1 MVTED
6 QRQADVSASFLRA
19 ARAGNLEK
27 VLEFLKGNIDINTS
41 NANGLNALHLAS
53 KEGHVNIVSEL
64 IKRGANV
71 NAATKKGN
79 TSLHIASL
87 AGQEAVVKLLVQSGA
102 NVNVQSQNGFTPLY
116 MAAQENHHSVVCF
129 LLTNGANQSLATED
143 GFTPLAVSLQ
153 QGHDKVVTVLLEN
166 DAKGRVRLPALHIAA
181 KKDDCKAA
189 ALLLQNDHNPDV
201 TSKSGFTPLHIA
213 AHYGNDNIGRLLLE
227 KSAKV
232 NHVAKHQITPLHV
245 ASKWGK
251 SNMVMLLLE
260 KGAQIGVLTKDG
272 LTPLHCAARSGHDQV
287 VDLLLERGAPVTAKT
302 KNGLAPLHMASQGD
316 NVDCAR
322 TLLYHKAPVDDVTI
336 DYLTALHV
344 AAHCG
349 HVKVAKILLD
359 HKADPNARALN
370 GFTPLHIACKKNRL
384 KIVELLLKHGG
395 SIEARTESG
404 LTPLHVSAFMGNMNI
419 VIFLIQHGADPDIPT
434 VRGETPIHLA
444 ARANQADII
453 RILLRNGA
461 HVDAKARTPLHIAAR
476 LGNVDIVSLL
486 IQHGAAVDATSKD
499 MYTALHIAAKEGQEE
514 VASLLL
520 DNGASLTA
528 TTKKGFTA
536 LHLTAK
542 YGNIKVARL
551 LLQRNAP
558 VDVQGKNGVTPL
570 HVATHY
576 DNVNVAL
583 LLVENGASPHTAAK
597 NGYTPLHIAA
607 KHNQMDIATTL
618 LEYGAKANAESKT
631 GFTPLHLASQ
641 EGHTDM
647 TTLLIEHDADVNAK
661 AKNGLTP
668 LHLCAQEDLVNIA
681 TILVKNDANVDSETN
696 AGYSP
701 LHVACHFGQVNM
713 VRFLLQHRSNVT
725 SVNSHG
731 YTPLHQAAQQGH
743 ALIVNLLLEH
753 KASPNVLT
761 KEGQTALA
769 IAKRLGY
776 ISVVETLKVVTENS
790 IIPITSTVTEEKYKV
805 IAPEIMQESFMSDS
819 EDEGGEEIEESTLFG
834 TFTNATHVYLPYY
847 EGKKFQMR
855 EDTIL
860 GDQSLHYLTADE
872 MKSLGDDSLP
882 IDVTKDERTTD
893 SMLLCADSGAP
904 LTVDEDHLSPLH
916 VSYNAETTYVDSNAT
931 DNIDMSRAPFHASK
945 LKWKMFLVSFM
956 VDARGGAMRGCRQS
970 GVRVI
975 IPPRKA
981 SMPMRITCRYL
992 RKEKLIHPPPLMEGE
1007 ACAARILEVG
1017 PVGAKFLGPII
1028 IEIPH
1033 FTSLRGKERE
1043 IIILRSD
1050 NGEVWQEHTTQATE
1064 EAVQDILNE
1073 SFKEEI
1079 NALEDLNADHITR
1092 IVTTDFPQYF
1102 AIVSRVRQ
1110 EVCNIGPEGG
1120 IVSSTVVPQVQAIF
1134 PEGALTKKIKVGLQ
1148 AHPVVPELVS
1158 KMLGNRVG
1166 VSPIVTIEPRR
1177 RKFHKPIT
1185 LTIPVP
1191 QTATKGMINQYSG
1204 NAPTLRLLCSISGD
1218 LNVWTEQDRW
1228 SWSIEKVHNW
1238 LSSMYEYTFDLGGF
1252 TKAQWEDVTGSTP
1265 LTCVNDCVSFT
1276 TTVSARFWLM
1286 DCRHVNEVGNY
1297 ATELYR
1303 EVIYVPFMVKFVVF
1317 AKRYQT
1323 MEAELRVFCMT
1334 DDKKEKTLEIQ
1345 ENFTEIAKSR
1355 DVEVL
1360 EGKPQFL
1367 ELAGNLV
1374 PVTKAG
1380 EQLTLS
1386 FQPFKENR
1394 LPFIVRVK
1402 DPDQDPVGRIAFMRE
1417 PRVGR
1422 GEPPQTPICN
1432 LNIALP
1438 DICKIERK
1446 PVTTEV
1452 LKIENKY
1459 DFIQKTGPTKL
1470 EHIQH
1475 ADLHLSDIAQGL
1487 NHDWIQ
1493 LAGQLDVPK
1502 SDVNSIKKEHPNDMI
1517 QQALVML
1524 RLWIH
1529 RSYPKATGNSLEK
1542 ALREINRED
1551 IVNRCMVNVKVI
1563 TDDVKKAVNKV
1574 HLDQSGFDT
1583 FKDELGSSRDISLK
1597 RDTVHAMCYDEQ
1609 DIMKET
1615 ELAEEVRSKYGSAHE
1630 NQLSLL
1636 VQKEQ
1641 EVDQQH
1647 VPGKQ
1652 IEKLLKDE
1660 VNNELSVKLTPQKV
1674 IKHEEKEE
1682 VIMKKGKPNIE
1693 QDLLSKYPEIQKKGK
1708 ESERLGED
1716 VEAEISFLEETQIT
1730 DGSQSFDEKLIALE
1744 RSGKQDLNRDGISP
1758 KWEILEKPEEDLEEE
1773 KLSHLK
1779 KHETLKEKTMKE
1791 DKFIYEYENF
1801 VEKFEIE
1808 EKLEKLGKEEQT
1820 LKKEPKIKPQI
1831 EREIPIEKI
1840 KLVEKNTEN
1849 NKFQEV
1855 NESNQ
1860 IISEVTSSYKSA
1872 IQSQEF
1878 EEQKSKEL
1886 LKTVVTEVQ
1895 SVDALCLDVESLEE
1909 KNKMFEKLE
1918 VDIKAVNKPERYIQS
1933 ESVEEKMFEKTLETE
1948 NKKTHQEKKFKDLLQ
1963 PKDILIEVKEKT
1975 LENIESTKE
1984 KSTYMCKPLI
1994 TKEENEKCKLK
2005 KEIENSET
2013 IKHVKKLEKTEV
2025 LLETERSEKEK
2036 NVYETEIESVL
2047 ENLNMEY
2054 SKETKAMIES
2064 KDFLDINIGKQK
2076 FENFERSEKTINV
2089 VKSEPLRQ
2097 MLEIEKQSFKEVIK
2111 QELVKTPVE
2120 QKPPAKSSGSQD
2132 QLFEELENPEVICEH
2147 VTKLKLEEQTQKS
2160 FERPEIRSIVEL
2172 VPVIEQPEVKKQ
2184 IFGESRKTRDNDIRI
2199 VIKTDAVERS
2209 GVEDH
2214 KLEEIVMQTCQVKSV
2229 SEPVSIPDTRTFDS
2243 DSLITVQPEEKTCLL
2258 LDGPEKDLKLIPSD
2272 EPTTEDLGELPSE
2285 LKVDSEQCTTTT
2297 SRQVSSSSFPEN
2309 KQNELAIISMTTI
2322 AQNKPNIDLHTE
2334 ENEHDSSVQHPTLTK
2349 GGTTFHVD
2357 FFCPAKPVYF
2367 QNIKQSPL
2375 SSPSLIPT
2383 TSYHIEQELSPAAD
2397 YPVYLVPEMQVFVD
2411 ISPKESSEMN
2421 KYVFE
2426 HENFVTG
2433 MEENISSE
2441 STHEFYAHN
2450 AKTPFTK
2457 ICSSPFQN
2465 LYNEAQKI
2473 DYTDEDSISKNCDT
2487 DTFTRNEECVSS
2499 KVTQEE
2505 TLNMQLPES
2514 SKTPEK
2520 DISYQ
2525 KTLNVYEN
2533 TAFTRVDV
2541 IDKSAVEDEN
2551 FERSTNTYKTVGKTN
2566 KELSAFIP
2574 VTNTIGATQ
2583 GEQEIYSHFL
2593 EQSIHLPIE
2602 EGLLFSK
2609 FIPETTTSV
2618 EHQIKSQIFSEELD
2632 KSIEE
2637 NTPEKK
2643 NILEGKHI
2651 KPTKVE
2657 RVDIVTKQIRSAIL
2671 AHELS
2676 EDTENDLPEEK
2687 DIPYGQTKEKN
2698 LTHDLCDNTG
2708 SDIPEEKAFPC
2719 DQGKE
2724 DEISETYKA
2733 SFEEKI
2739 EREGN
2744 ITLNQVINILK
2755 PDTEKSL
2762 NYKENTEVLEKEFA
2776 KEMIGFSRTSDKEQ
2790 KTQCSSVKHA
2800 ILETPLQY
2808 NSEQVCEK
2816 EKELREKQVITE
2828 HNEKKDFEESVNENE
2843 QIWQSKKLKEEFN
2856 EDYVCE
2862 GISSMKED
2870 ATIVAK
2876 GIIEDI
2882 KTEMNVCQL
2891 LKQSIS
2897 EISGE
2902 DFTENIAEYI
2912 PILQVESSLKARD
2925 KLEEK
2930 KVTFSE
2936 DMPEILHKTISENEQ
2951 SYTENEDENVKIKK
2965 ELKLDSKTNGYGCN
2979 DINFEQQVSEHYKE
2993 LTTNANIETKEES
3006 MYISGEHEDEWFPVS
3021 SVDTANIKMNEI
3033 IIEKDNNDHSSLS
3046 VVNEETKDDQILVPY
3061 DEQGCFTESKFS
3073 EKAVLNMC
3081 EKEYLLN
3088 DMCESKRHKD
3098 SDDIDMTISDE
3109 TEGAKKETKTTE
3121 NISDFL
3127 PETLQQIR
3135 ETSVNTEKKNIEVSE
3150 SSMITTQNFVK
3161 DAQKPKSITIH
3172 KISKDTHKYCEEI
3185 ITNDKKHKW
3194 QCSDER
3200 SDLQVEDLQEDT
3212 LTKGQTCFEIAVKAD
3227 EEKTSKSDKPEKLSS
3242 SPGVEVASSDLSST
3256 SKTKKHLDKN
3266 YEIYSSSGETDSHYH
3281 TFRMSESGRTSQGT
3295 STTSQPCSSEFDAN
3309 TYVAPI
3315 SSGYDTCATSP
3326 EVSGSYATVYISKDT
3341 AYSSRSQ
3348 SSLDSESSEHL
3359 TSVEK
3364 SSVTS
3369 ETLVPSVQEFQRNT
3383 ETTIIEE
3390 EEMIN
3395 AFTPKEPYDLEIP
3408 EAIIRGGMEIPFLKA
3423 WKQNQSCD
3431 SSYSNMFDDKSK
3443 ISEMEEAPSS
3453 PFEII
3458 TKEELE
3464 DYPVDYL
3471 AFVLQT
3477 EQLHNNKEGITFGS
3491 NIIDGCYCSEGSA
3504 WKGKIYREEQDV
3516 TDSVHDLTV
3525 NLSCKQEELFASESS
3540 ATLSKQ
3546 TWFPSSDQNSIQTSE
3561 QQART
3566 FVENRFSQD
3575 QQVRF
3580 TVLHNFTQK
3589 QSSTFD
3595 SCDEVFEQE
3604 PEMSPHLEG
3613 SVFYPQVTGSVEV
3626 RYIPEYDTLGKERL
3640 QPESTVRPF
3649 TEETSTIS
3657 LVTNE
3662 SIISDIQD
3670 TLEKTSTTEAR
3681 SSVLLSAGD
3690 GMHVV
3695 SSQTYQPQPKTAYA
3709 VTQELCQ
3716 KTLPLEHTVS
3726 ESESSEGDVHYIQ
3739 EIQSFQETQKLQE
3752 FQEQEY
3758 VQESEVHEDEE
3769 TRVKLHKFQNINQLE
3784 INNKNKKLVL
3794 EFSKELYLSS
3804 KDDKL
3809 EDNVDSQMKT
3819 VLNNVSQFEQKR
3831 DLEKIEP

>member
-461 HVDAKARTPLHIAAR
+461 HVDAKAREHQTPLHIAAR

-1641 EVDQQH
+1641 
-1647 VPGKQ
+1647 
-1652 IEKLLKDE
+1652 
-1660 VNNELSVKLTPQKV
+1660 
-1674 IKHEEKEE
+1674 
-1682 VIMKKGKPNIE
+1682 
-1693 QDLLSKYPEIQKKGK
+1693 
-1708 ESERLGED
+1708 
-1716 VEAEISFLEETQIT
+1716 
-1730 DGSQSFDEKLIALE
+1730 
-1744 RSGKQDLNRDGISP
+1744 
-1758 KWEILEKPEEDLEEE
+1758 
-1773 KLSHLK
+1773 
-1779 KHETLKEKTMKE
+1779 
-1791 DKFIYEYENF
+1791 
-1801 VEKFEIE
+1801 
-1808 EKLEKLGKEEQT
+1808 
-1820 LKKEPKIKPQI
+1820 
-1831 EREIPIEKI
+1831 
-1840 KLVEKNTEN
+1840 
-1849 NKFQEV
+1849 
-1855 NESNQ
+1855 
-1860 IISEVTSSYKSA
+1860 
-1872 IQSQEF
+1872 
-1878 EEQKSKEL
+1878 
-1886 LKTVVTEVQ
+1886 
-1895 SVDALCLDVESLEE
+1895 
-1909 KNKMFEKLE
+1909 
-1918 VDIKAVNKPERYIQS
+1918 
-1933 ESVEEKMFEKTLETE
+1933 
-1948 NKKTHQEKKFKDLLQ
+1948 
-1963 PKDILIEVKEKT
+1963 
-1975 LENIESTKE
+1975 
-1984 KSTYMCKPLI
+1984 
-1994 TKEENEKCKLK
+1994 
-2005 KEIENSET
+2005 
-2013 IKHVKKLEKTEV
+2013 
-2025 LLETERSEKEK
+2025 
-2036 NVYETEIESVL
+2036 
-2047 ENLNMEY
+2047 
-2054 SKETKAMIES
+2054 
-2064 KDFLDINIGKQK
+2064 
-2076 FENFERSEKTINV
+2076 
-2089 VKSEPLRQ
+2089 
-2097 MLEIEKQSFKEVIK
+2097 
-2111 QELVKTPVE
+2111 
-2120 QKPPAKSSGSQD
+2120 
-2132 QLFEELENPEVICEH
+2132 
-2147 VTKLKLEEQTQKS
+2147 
-2160 FERPEIRSIVEL
+2160 
-2172 VPVIEQPEVKKQ
+2172 
-2184 IFGESRKTRDNDIRI
+2184 
-2199 VIKTDAVERS
+2199 
-2209 GVEDH
+2209 
-2214 KLEEIVMQTCQVKSV
+2214 
-2229 SEPVSIPDTRTFDS
+2229 
-2243 DSLITVQPEEKTCLL
+2243 
-2258 LDGPEKDLKLIPSD
+2258 
-2272 EPTTEDLGELPSE
+2272 EDLGELPSE